1 MTEIVISGSLLRQ
14 AVNLE
19 RHPTGQQNAFAKL
32 TEYLSTKKKANK
44 SRFKR
49 IEPGRC
55 RPGSIL
61 EGQL

>member
-1 MTEIVISGSLLRQ
+1 MTEIVISGSLILPSRQ
-14 AVNLE
+14 FEMSFNEATE
-19 RHPTGQQNAFAKL
+19 AFAKL
-32 TEYLSTKKKANK
+32 TEYPSVKKKANK

-55 RPGSIL
+55 RPGSKL